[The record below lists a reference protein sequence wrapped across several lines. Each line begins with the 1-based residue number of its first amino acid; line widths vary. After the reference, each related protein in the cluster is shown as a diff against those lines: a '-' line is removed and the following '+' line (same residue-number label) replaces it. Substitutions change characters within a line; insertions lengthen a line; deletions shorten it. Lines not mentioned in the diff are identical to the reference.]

1 MRNRVN
7 GRKRK
12 RKRKKRKKEK
22 RKKRKK
28 REYHKKM
35 LAKGGT
41 RTRIISVDR
50 ILMKPKPVLYRYVF
64 YKDFIREERT
74 ATFVRFH

>member
-1 MRNRVN
+1 MEEEEEEKKEE
-7 GRKRK
+7 RKK
-12 RKRKKRKKEK
+12 KTKKRKKT
-22 RKKRKK
+22 
-28 REYHKKM
+28 EYTTKM

-64 YKDFIREERT
+64 YY
-74 ATFVRFH
+74 

>member
-1 MRNRVN
+1 MEE
-7 GRKRK
+7 KEK
-12 RKRKKRKKEK
+12 EKEKKRKKE
-22 RKKRKK
+22 KRKK

>member
-1 MRNRVN
+1 MEE
-7 GRKRK
+7 KEK
-12 RKRKKRKKEK
+12 EKEKKRKKEK

-41 RTRIISVDR
+41 RTCIISVDR